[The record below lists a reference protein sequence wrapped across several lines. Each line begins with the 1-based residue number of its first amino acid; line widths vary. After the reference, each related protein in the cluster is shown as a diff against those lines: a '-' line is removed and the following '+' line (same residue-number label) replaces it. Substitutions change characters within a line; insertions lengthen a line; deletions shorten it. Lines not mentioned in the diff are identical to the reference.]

1 MSARFSAGQAAWAA
15 GAQLLSGAP
24 GQVFEGVFTDSRTP
38 VRGALFVALVGERHD
53 GSVFAAA
60 AAQAGAAGVLV
71 PSVSATRVREELAA
85 QGLRPA
91 ILAGPDTGRALGGL
105 AHAWRQSL
113 PGVRVVC
120 VTGSTGKTSTK
131 ELVAAVLETAGPTLK
146 TEGNLNNEVGVP
158 LTLLRLTPGHLNAV
172 IEAGMNHLG
181 EIARLAGWADPD
193 VGLVTL
199 TEFVEQARA
208 ITQASTLPRSM
219 IATRSHSISTSLSRC
234 EFKNTV
240 VPRELRARIRSR
252 TSRRPIGSSADVGS
266 SSRSRRGLWTIAW
279 ARPMRCSMP
288 LE

>member
-1 MSARFSAGQAAWAA
+1 RTCSPRSGCCSGWACRSRGWPRRPRRPGALRGGWSPCRIRAGGWCWSTTPIPTTRWRACSTPSAPPPAARRASSASSGAAAAERRGGHRGQGARGLPDHRDREAKLRRPGRGAARAGGVAVSARFSAAQAAWAA

-24 GQVFEGVFTDSRTP
+24 GQVFEGVVTDSRAP

-60 AAQAGAAGVLV
+60 AAPAGAAGVLV

-146 TEGNLNNEVGVP
+146 TEGNLNNEVGV
-158 LTLLRLTPGHLNAV
+158 
-172 IEAGMNHLG
+172 
-181 EIARLAGWADPD
+181 
-193 VGLVTL
+193 
-199 TEFVEQARA
+199 
-208 ITQASTLPRSM
+208 
-219 IATRSHSISTSLSRC
+219 
-234 EFKNTV
+234 
-240 VPRELRARIRSR
+240 
-252 TSRRPIGSSADVGS
+252 
-266 SSRSRRGLWTIAW
+266 
-279 ARPMRCSMP
+279 
-288 LE
+288 